1 MFFVMTKEQEAVLQD
16 LLAKR
21 ANLSEEDKATLTD
34 LLDATRKMAE
44 ITNADIKKGLATTE
58 DLEAIRTDIHKIE
71 DMLKE
76 NGEGNRTPEPT
87 DFEKSCRAMFDAIKK
102 GDRKGIEFEETS
114 VRAATVMDYATQYTN
129 APDGTAISIDRRV
142 HAAPEGSD
150 TVVGRLNRGTSS
162 AKVARYLELD
172 GEEGGAAIT
181 AEGALKPLY
190 STEYKEAEATGKK
203 IAVRVKV
210 TEEFEDFT
218 EFFNDLIMRAKRN
231 LNTTLADEVVN
242 GAGGASHLTGITTA
256 APAYTLTALNAQ
268 VSVPN
273 LIDAILA
280 MATQI
285 RSLHFSPNV
294 AFVNPLDYS
303 KIQFEK
309 DSLGRPLGAESIARL
324 GDITLLKSDSIA
336 QGYALVMD
344 DRYWKL
350 FVSDVIAREGYGVQ
364 KVGAEYVSDLEV
376 NMRTLIFEVKNVLS
390 YIPST
395 EAGSVCYE
403 ALATVQSAIE
413 KP

>member
-1 MFFVMTKEQEAVLQD
+1 MTKEEQEAVLQE

-21 ANLSEEDKATLTD
+21 ANLSDEDKATLAD
-34 LLDATRKMAE
+34 LLEATRKMAE
-44 ITNADIKKGLATTE
+44 TTNAELSKGMATKE
-58 DLEAIRTDIHKIE
+58 DLEAIRADIHKIE
-71 DMLKE
+71 DLL
-76 NGEGNRTPEPT
+76 GEEGGKREPKQT
-87 DFEKSCRAMFDAIKK
+87 DFEKSCRALFDAIKK
-102 GDRKGIEFEETS
+102 GDRKGPEFVEVS

-142 HAAPEGSD
+142 HAAPEGND
-150 TVVGRLNRGTSS
+150 AVVSRLNRGASS
-162 AKVARYLELD
+162 AKVARFLELD
-172 GEEGGAAIT
+172 SEEGGAAIT
-181 AEGALKPLY
+181 AEGQLKPLY
-190 STEYKEAEATGKK
+190 SVTYKDGEATGKK
-203 IAVRVKV
+203 IAVRIKV

-218 EFFNDLIMRAKRN
+218 EFYNDLLMRARREIVR
-231 LNTTLADEVVN
+231 TIADEVVN

-256 APAYTLTALNAQ
+256 APAYTLSALNGE
-268 VSVPN
+268 VPVPN
-273 LIDAILA
+273 IIDAILA

-309 DSLGRPLGAESIARL
+309 DSTGRPLGAESVARL
-324 GDITLLKSDSIA
+324 GDIELVKSDSIA

-350 FVSDVIAREGYGVQ
+350 FVSDIIVKEGYGVQ
-364 KVGAEYVSDLEV
+364 KVGAEYYSDLEL
-376 NMRTLIFEVKNVLS
+376 NMRTLIFEAKNVLS
-390 YIPST
+390 FIPST

-403 ALATVQSAIE
+403 AVATVLSAIE